1 MNNKLFINNF
11 ILKIIACI
19 LMTLSH
25 IGMLINVINPSEN
38 NILVLIFEYIGG
50 ISFPLFIFLIIE
62 GIKNTSSINKYLL
75 RIGIMA
81 LIIYLGA
88 LIINLTT
95 SYSLYNYGNIFIDL
109 FLYIL
114 LYKLFKNKDKPLN
127 IIIVIYIFIFYIL
140 TYLVKINV
148 FSLSTNIYRYL
159 GNLFPQYSLFG
170 LLIYLVSLISFKFYE
185 NKVDRIDPNFK
196 NEDKY
201 KFSKNIIYCII
212 LAIFSFFSYIF
223 TYIGNYLGVD
233 NVISTYYV
241 LGSIFIIFYNYKKG
255 YSSKITKYGFY
266 LYYPLHLLIIFLIIY
281 LL

>member
-1 MNNKLFINNF
+1 MKKLFINNF
-11 ILKIIACI
+11 ILKVIACI

-25 IGMLINVINPSEN
+25 IGMMINVINPSEN
-38 NILVLIFEYIGG
+38 NVISLILEYIGG
-50 ISFPLFIFLIIE
+50 VAFPLFIFLLIE
-62 GIKNTSSINKYLL
+62 GIKNTTSINKYLL
-75 RIGIMA
+75 RIGISA
-81 LIIYLGA
+81 LIIYLGS

-95 SYSLYNYGNIFIDL
+95 SYSLSNYGNIFIDL

-114 LYKLFKNKDKPLN
+114 LYKLYLNKNKPLN
-127 IIIVIYIFIFYIL
+127 IVIIAIIFIFYIITFL
-140 TYLVKINV
+140 FKINIIS
-148 FSLSTNIYRYL
+148 FDNNIYKYL

-170 LLIYLVSLISFKFYE
+170 LAIYLITLISFKIYE
-185 NKVDRIDPNFK
+185 NKVDKIDPEFK
-196 NEDKY
+196 KENKY

-212 LAIFSFFSYIF
+212 LAIFSIISYIF

-233 NVISTYYV
+233 NVISTYFV
-241 LGSIFIIFYNYKKG
+241 LGSIFIMFYNYKKG